1 MAQKRFSKYKEE
13 ALKHGI
19 KILDIYRSRDK
30 EVVRFIYKDKVYLA
44 TIKGYRENITPDEF
58 IKQLLSVIK
67 S

>member
-13 ALKHGI
+13 ALRHGI
-19 KILDIYRSRDK
+19 KILDIYRGRDK

-44 TIKGYRENITPDEF
+44 TIKGYRENMTPEEF
-58 IKQLLSVIK
+58 VKQLLSSIK